1 MFYSLYDCWDWFVIK
16 KESVIKIM
24 MQKTSPLDLSF
35 SSRRI
40 SVTIE
45 VAALANFANFL
56 RQQLRLLYLSI
67 IFTLGATGMFALSR
81 QPKRIYQVT
90 YRKSCGRNESSD
102 DLNHIVFDVYL
113 SILCLL
119 VSLFWKTTYVVF
131 GAEC

>member
-1 MFYSLYDCWDWFVIK
+1 
-16 KESVIKIM
+16 

-90 YRKSCGRNESSD
+90 YGKSCGRNESSD
-102 DLNHIVFDVYL
+102 NCNHIVFDVFL

-119 VSLFWKTTYVVF
+119 MSFSFLKNYLCSFWSRVLKMLIL
-131 GAEC
+131 GPLPDPS

>member
-1 MFYSLYDCWDWFVIK
+1 
-16 KESVIKIM
+16 M

-102 DLNHIVFDVYL
+102 ALNHIVFDVYL